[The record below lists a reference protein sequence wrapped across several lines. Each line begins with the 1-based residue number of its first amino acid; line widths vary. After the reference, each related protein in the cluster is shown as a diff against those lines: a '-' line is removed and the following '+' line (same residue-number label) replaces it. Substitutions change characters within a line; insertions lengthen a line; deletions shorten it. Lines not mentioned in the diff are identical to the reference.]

1 MEENLISAR
10 ICKIMGYLERFS
22 SSESSPS
29 PENTPKENIAVVDK
43 MLIIWIDLYHNRNK
57 IL

>member
-29 PENTPKENIAVVDK
+29 PKNTPKENIAVIDK
-43 MLIIWIDLYHNRNK
+43 MLII
-57 IL
+57 